1 MLANKEKLLELLNAD
16 KQTEA
21 EALKAVSAYLSQY
34 TIVDISSDLSL
45 HAVTRLAAAL
55 AENTTLQS
63 LRLEFNNIGPVGAE
77 HIGIALAENKTLQ
90 SLDLGYNKIGPDGT
104 RHIGAALTKNET
116 LQSLDLCANNI
127 DSVGAEHIGLALA
140 QNKSLQ
146 SLDLGCNNIGRDG
159 ARHIGAALEKNTTLQ
174 SLSLDFTH
182 IDPEVEQRI
191 QKTLELH
198 KHHKHQ
204 RACTL
209 GEALHPQPLPLDIAT
224 IIGGYDNATS
234 SASLLEAF
242 KGGAFEGKATPTLKE
257 LALWELDVMEL
268 SEYFGGLREKPTL
281 FSVQS
286 NIQKLHSISR
296 KLENLEPAGNVNF
309 NKMLPSLRLD
319 IARAKIKGE
328 DAQKEFLCVSSNKTR
343 STPELEEKDSGPR
356 SATPN

>member
-1 MLANKEKLLELLNAD
+1 MLANKEKLLELLNTD

-21 EALKAVSAYLSQY
+21 EALKALSAYLSQY
-34 TIVDISSDLSL
+34 TIVGLGNSELSL
-45 HAVTRLAAAL
+45 HAIARLAAAL
-55 AENTTLQS
+55 AENETLQTLYLERDNIGPDGAEHIGAALAKNTTLQS
-63 LRLEFNNIGPVGAE
+63 LSLYFNNIGTAGARHIGAALAKNTSLQTLDLALNDIGPVGAE
-77 HIGIALAENKTLQ
+77 HIGVALAKNKTLQ
-90 SLDLGYNKIGPDGT
+90 SLN
-104 RHIGAALTKNET
+104 
-116 LQSLDLCANNI
+116 
-127 DSVGAEHIGLALA
+127 LAL
-140 QNKSLQ
+140 N
-146 SLDLGCNNIGRDG
+146 D
-159 ARHIGAALEKNTTLQ
+159 
-174 SLSLDFTH
+174 
-182 IDPEVEQRI
+182 IDPEVKQRI